1 MVEAERLSAE
11 SIMTALFHGFV
22 VSGSTGF
29 YVGTHDGH
37 MWLRQRGHPAVRFS
51 PPEMRLESIRWSHGG
66 ASKAGH
72 FQFCFQVPSRG
83 QSPRNASGSIA
94 PALSPSIYRSRHRGV
109 YGTGGWKAPFWQWAR
124 LASRGPVLNLAPSAT
139 SVFNNVPDR
148 VLKNRPAWRTRCV
161 DERAR

>member
-1 MVEAERLSAE
+1 MQVFENGTRFVWYDGGTAVRCAVGGLVSAE

-29 YVGTHDGH
+29 DVGTHDGD

-66 ASKAGH
+66 TSKAGH

-83 QSPRNASGSIA
+83 SKPAKCIWEHSSCLCHPAFTVRAIEVFTVRVDGKRRFGSG
-94 PALSPSIYRSRHRGV
+94 L
-109 YGTGGWKAPFWQWAR
+109 
-124 LASRGPVLNLAPSAT
+124 
-139 SVFNNVPDR
+139 D
-148 VLKNRPAWRTRCV
+148 
-161 DERAR
+161 